1 MRSWLLL
8 ATAASL
14 AAAPAAAQDAN
25 FLFPP
30 DVVEARLH
38 DTQLR
43 IIDARGSRAPGDRTM
58 RVALDLGGDTTLL
71 AKLAKAVPGAS
82 TFNNEPRYE
91 MAAWAVQKL
100 FLGPDEYV
108 VPPTVMRAV
117 PTDWLREYDESAAP
131 TFDGTGST
139 LILLQY
145 WLLQVTP
152 EGVWDKDRLETDSVY
167 ARHVANL
174 NILTYLIRHNDSNKG
189 NILISTYDANPRL
202 FSVDNGLA
210 FGSELSDRGYEWRSM
225 RVRRLPRATVERLRA
240 ITDADLQSLGVL
252 VQFGRQGAMLAPAPI
267 GPNLNPRRGVR
278 NEDGIVQLGLTVRE
292 ISDLAS
298 RLRRLLK
305 DVDDGKFEV
314 F

>member
-1 MRSWLLL
+1 MRSLLPL
-8 ATAASL
+8 AAAAAL
-14 AAAPAAAQDAN
+14 VAAPAAAQDAN

-30 DVVEARLH
+30 DSIEAHLH

-71 AKLAKAVPGAS
+71 AKLAKAAPGAS
-82 TFNNEPRYE
+82 MFNNEPRYE
-91 MAAWAVQKL
+91 MAAWAAQKL

-108 VPPTVMRAV
+108 VPPTVIRVV
-117 PTDWLREYDESAAP
+117 PTDWLLQYDDEAAP
-131 TFDGTGST
+131 TFDGTAST

-152 EGVWDKDRLETDSVY
+152 EDVWDKDRLDSDSVY
-167 ARHVANL
+167 ARHLANL

-189 NILISTYDANPRL
+189 NFLISTYQANPRV

-210 FGSELSDRGYEWRSM
+210 FRSERSNRGYQWRTM
-225 RVRRLPRATVERLRA
+225 RVKRLPHATVERLRA
-240 ITDADLQSLGVL
+240 INDADLATLGVL
-252 VQFGRQGAMLAPAPI
+252 VQFERQGSMLAPAPI

-278 NEDGIVQLGLTVRE
+278 NEDGIVQLGLTDGE

-298 RLRRLLK
+298 RLRSLLK
-305 DVDDGKFEV
+305 DVDEGKFEV